1 MLTMLMLAPL
11 ARPKCDPVTDP
22 AGCPADRDTGGA
34 FAPPDVVGSLTGDA
48 LKSVADSIQH
58 AVSWVVSR
66 TVAWW
71 VTGSSPDL
79 TREPVIGFIQTW
91 TMPISV
97 TVAIAAILVSAGKIM
112 LTRKA
117 DPLINV
123 GTGLVAIAATV
134 GGSAAFGTV
143 LANLLLQWGDAWC
156 NWVLPLS
163 TGNDFAHRMILTFG
177 LPGVPSGVG
186 LILGIIALLIAMIQ
200 AVLLLFRQAAL
211 LILAGLLP
219 LAAAGALMAGT
230 RLWFK
235 KVSGWMLAL
244 IFYKPCA
251 AMVYATAFTLIGT
264 GRDLR
269 AILMGFAMMVISL
282 IAFPA
287 LMKFFTWTTGGTD
300 SSPGGGFLGAIIGG
314 ATAIGALRSYG
325 TGSGSPGGSLASEHA
340 SYLNQQLGHQDPS
353 SGEPQGHSQQPPTG
367 GNGDPGGQSVS
378 GGAQADPPDEPGSGV
393 TGQQQAGDPG
403 VPSGGQPTGQFPG
416 ARFGGNP
423 QPPQGPGDEP
433 VGPSTV
439 QAAHHESK
447 RGPETV
453 RWLNN
458 PSGSADGGGDGL
470 PSGSGGGGGG
480 GA

>member
-1 MLTMLMLAPL
+1 VILEPL
-11 ARPKCDPVTDP
+11 LNPNCQPITDP
-22 AGCPADRDTGGA
+22 ATCTQAKDTGGA
-34 FAPPDVVGSLTGDA
+34 FGPPDLVGTLTGDA
-48 LKSVADSIQH
+48 LKSVADSIEH
-58 AVSWVVSR
+58 AVSWVVSN
-66 TVAWW
+66 TVSWW
-71 VTGSSPDL
+71 VTSSSPDL

-91 TMPISV
+91 TLPISV
-97 TVAIAAILVSAGKIM
+97 TVAILAILVSAGKMM

-123 GTGLVAIAATV
+123 GTGLVAVAATV
-134 GGSAAFGTV
+134 GGSAAFGTA
-143 LANLLLQWGDAWC
+143 LANMLLEWGDAWC
-156 NWVLPLS
+156 DWVLPLS

-186 LILGIIALLIAMIQ
+186 LILGILALLIAVIQ

-219 LAAAGALMAGT
+219 LAAAGALMAAT
-230 RLWFK
+230 RPWLK
-235 KVSGWMLAL
+235 KVTGWLLAL

-251 AMVYATAFTLIGT
+251 AMVYATAFSLIGT

-287 LMKFFTWTTGGTD
+287 LMKFFTWTTGGTE

-314 ATAIGALRSYG
+314 ATAIGALRSYAS
-325 TGSGSPGGSLASEHA
+325 GSGGSGGYSANEHA
-340 SYLNQQLGHQDPS
+340 GYLNQQLGTQ
-353 SGEPQGHSQQPPTG
+353 
-367 GNGDPGGQSVS
+367 DPGGEGSQGQNQQPSS
-378 GGAQADPPDEPGSGV
+378 PSGV
-393 TGQQQAGDPG
+393 QTD
-403 VPSGGQPTGQFPG
+403 SGGQPTPEGAQPGPANDPG
-416 ARFGGNP
+416 APSGGQQTEQIPGGRFGGNP
-423 QPPQGPGDEP
+423 QPSGGPGDEP

-447 RGPETV
+447 RGPDTV

-458 PSGSADGGGDGL
+458 PTGSADGGGDGL
-470 PSGSGGGGGG
+470 PSGSGGGSGGGGG